1 MLSDLLTPA
10 SLRAAALAALP
21 GAAVFAVDHDLNLLL
36 CDGPAL
42 ATHGYDPEK
51 MVGRPLADVAP
62 APAYAELAP
71 HYRAALA
78 GELRS
83 FEHSSS
89 DGERWYWTHIAPL
102 KDGGEIV
109 GAVAVSQDI
118 TVRRHADDELR
129 AVTTRFETAFA
140 AAPIGMTLVGVD
152 GSFLRCNQALCDL
165 LGYTEEELLALT
177 FQDITHPDDLDID
190 LSHVQRLLDG
200 EAADY
205 TMEKR
210 YVTKAGRLV
219 WVLLAASLVRDDDGA
234 PTHFISQIKDITET
248 RRMEEKLRQLA
259 EHDAVTDLLNRRRFE
274 DELVRQVG
282 RCNRYGE
289 TACLLILDVD
299 DFKGVNDQFGHRVG
313 DAALQQVALVLDERL
328 RATDLVARIGG
339 DEFAAL
345 LPGVTA
351 AEAVGVAEEVRTAIE
366 ALRIGSGAR
375 RAHLTASIGLKTLDG
390 HTTDED
396 SAFVAADRAM
406 YEAKAN
412 GRNRVQIAGG

>member
-1 MLSDLLTPA
+1 MLSDVRSPD

-21 GAAVFAVDHDLNLLL
+21 GAVVIAVDCDLRLLL
-36 CDGPAL
+36 CEGQAV
-42 ATHGYDPEK
+42 ARHSYDTNQL
-51 MVGRPLADVAP
+51 VGRLLEDVLP
-62 APAYAELAP
+62 AEAFQQLEPE
-71 HYRAALA
+71 YRAAL
-78 GELRS
+78 GGQERS
-83 FEHSSS
+83 FEYCSH
-89 DGERWYWTHIAPL
+89 DGEAWYVTAIAPL
-102 KDGGEIV
+102 REDDRVV

-118 TVRRHADDELR
+118 TARKRADEERRA
-129 AVTTRFETAFA
+129 ATTEFETAFA
-140 AAPIGMTLVGVD
+140 AAPIGMTLVGLD
-152 GSFLRCNQALCDL
+152 GSFIRCNQALCDL
-165 LGYTEEELLALT
+165 LGYSEAELLALT

-190 LSHVQRLLDG
+190 LNHVQRLLDG
-200 EAADY
+200 DAASY

-210 YVTKAGRLV
+210 YVTKAGRFV

-259 EHDAVTDLLNRRRFE
+259 EHDPVTDLLNRRRFE

-299 DFKGVNDQFGHRVG
+299 DFKGVNDLFGHRVG

-351 AEAVGVAEEVRTAIE
+351 AEAGGVAEEVRIAIE

-396 SAFVAADRAM
+396 TAFVAADRAM

-412 GRNRVQIAGG
+412 GRNRVQIAG